1 MRSLLTRSLHA
12 TLPASSLRLRHA
24 SGHCRPPH
32 RGPGCVVSVFLMK
45 TAHPRPVLYALPRLC
60 RRASNGSRT
69 RSGRRNAKAGEPS
82 TPHRDYPHPP
92 FSGPLAAA
100 DAFTPRA
107 SHRSLDVPCADVIWA
122 SDSRASGR
130 GYRLPYHSRRRWLR
144 QARAPTQVS
153 EKRSASVCILIVCV
167 CDGTR
172 SQGPSPAPTDSRASP
187 SRVSSRTHSL
197 SSLMNSGNPTQ
208 RRKARPRTGQRV
220 AI

>member
-1 MRSLLTRSLHA
+1 MMRSLLTRSLHA

-45 TAHPRPVLYALPRLC
+45 TAHLRPVLYALPRLC

-92 FSGPLAAA
+92 FRTFAAA

-122 SDSRASGR
+122 STRARVDAAIAS
-130 GYRLPYHSRRRWLR
+130 HTTWRRWLR
-144 QARAPTQVS
+144 QARAPTAR
-153 EKRSASVCILIVCV
+153 EKEALCMY
-167 CDGTR
+167 
-172 SQGPSPAPTDSRASP
+172 TDR
-187 SRVSSRTHSL
+187 L
-197 SSLMNSGNPTQ
+197 CM
-208 RRKARPRTGQRV
+208 
-220 AI
+220 